1 MKSWRL
7 DQLGGAFALQEID
20 QPEPG
25 PGALRLRVAA
35 AALNFADLL
44 MREGKYQEKPPLPYT
59 PGMEVAG
66 VVEALGP
73 GSAAPPPAPGFWP
86 FSTMGLW
93 PNRRLP
99 RRTASW
105 PSLMP

>member
-7 DQLGGAFALQEID
+7 GELGGDFALEVMD
-20 QPEPG
+20 SPTPG
-25 PGALRLRVAA
+25 PGELRLRVAA

-44 MREGKYQEKPPLPYT
+44 MRDGKYQEKPPLPYT

-73 GSAAPPPAPGFWP
+73 GVSGLAGGRDPG
-86 FSTMGLW
+86 
-93 PNRRLP
+93 RHCR
-99 RRTASW
+99 
-105 PSLMP
+105 